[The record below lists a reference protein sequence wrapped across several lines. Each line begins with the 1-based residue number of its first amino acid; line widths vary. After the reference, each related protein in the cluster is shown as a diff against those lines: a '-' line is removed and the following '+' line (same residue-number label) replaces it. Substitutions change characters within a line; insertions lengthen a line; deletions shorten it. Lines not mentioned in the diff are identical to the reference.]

1 MIQRIEHT
9 VTAEANEIRRIFQ
22 ISYKIEAQ
30 LLGAK
35 NFPPLERPISGFEH
49 CDNDF
54 FGYYEGEKLIAVIEM
69 KKEENAMHIQ
79 SLVVDPHHFRKGI
92 ARKLISFVLNYFD
105 SLQFTVETGK
115 NNPPARKLYEG
126 FGFQLVKTYLAEEN
140 IEKVRYQKVK
150 RG

>member
-54 FGYYEGEKLIAVIEM
+54 FGYYEGEKL
-69 KKEENAMHIQ
+69 N
-79 SLVVDPHHFRKGI
+79 SR
-92 ARKLISFVLNYFD
+92 
-105 SLQFTVETGK
+105 
-115 NNPPARKLYEG
+115 
-126 FGFQLVKTYLAEEN
+126 
-140 IEKVRYQKVK
+140 QKVYWQVK
-150 RG
+150 YWNQDGEASVWSEINHFELGLLNNSDCWKL